1 MSLLETI
8 QSEKSRITKAMLG
21 KDPLSE
27 EYRQGIENLSALVFL
42 EDHESLKGD
51 AAGVPAPGS
60 TPTPEPEPEPAPT
73 PEPTEPI
80 PDISHVRERLAEL
93 KQKGVSIK
101 DLLGE
106 FGAKNLSGVAP
117 SDYNALL
124 RRAEELAEE
133 VSGS

>member
-8 QSEKSRITKAMLG
+8 QSEKSRVVKSLVG
-21 KDPLSE
+21 VDPLSE
-27 EYRQGIENLSALVFL
+27 EYRQGIETLHSLCYL

-51 AAGVPAPGS
+51 AAGVPVPK
-60 TPTPEPEPEPAPT
+60 PTPEPEPEPAPA

-133 VSGS
+133 AS

>member
-51 AAGVPAPGS
+51 VGSVPAPKQ
-60 TPTPEPEPEPAPT
+60 TPEPEPEPAPA

-106 FGAKNLSGVAP
+106 FGAKNLSGVTP

-133 VSGS
+133 AS

>member
-21 KDPLSE
+21 KDPLSA
-27 EYRQGIENLSALVFL
+27 EYRQGIENLSALCYL
-42 EDHESLKGD
+42 ESHKIVAE
-51 AAGVPAPGS
+51 GVCAPCDC
-60 TPTPEPEPEPAPT
+60 TKPEPEPEPAPA

>member
-8 QSEKSRITKAMLG
+8 QSEKSRVTTAMLS
-21 KDPLSE
+21 KDPLSA
-27 EYRQGIENLSALVFL
+27 EYRQGIENLSALCYL
-42 EDHESLKGD
+42 ESHEIVKDG
-51 AAGVPAPGS
+51 AAGVPAPE
-60 TPTPEPEPEPAPT
+60 PTPEAEPKPAPA